1 VIERS
6 FHFAARF
13 AVRRPWTVLVVAVAI
28 AIAALFAGARGVEL
42 RTSNLD
48 LVDPDLPEVRR
59 FLQFADEFGTPNLLV
74 VLLDGDDEDA
84 LRAAVDRVG
93 PALRAAPGVAAV
105 VDRLEVD
112 DDTLEE
118 LDLDDLVL
126 SFDRRLCFV
135 FVQPVDARSRAETL
149 GPFVAG
155 VRAAIAQARLEEIGV
170 RAGLTGLPVYAIDDR
185 DVIQR
190 DVARLSLLGLFLVG
204 AVFVIGFRALVRP
217 LAAVAAMGVGSA
229 LAVGAIA
236 IFPGHL
242 TLVSAFFASILFG
255 LGIDYGIH
263 AVRRVEEL
271 VAEGHPE
278 EDAIPLA
285 MRAVSRSITT
295 GAATTA
301 AAFYAMRWSGFRG
314 FGELGVISGN
324 GVLLCLVATMWVLPA
339 ALAVAAQ
346 TGRWLARR
354 KLRPARPEDD
364 RERAS
369 RSRRGEEA
377 RWLLHLQHPALAVAL
392 VIAALASVFAHPPVF
407 DGDYLH
413 LQPRD
418 SATVRFERE
427 MVSRSDLSPQFA
439 VVVADSKERARE
451 LSDAL
456 LDAEG
461 VGEVRSIADLEE
473 AEGPD
478 GPVAVPPAYRS
489 LLESARGRYA
499 VYAYP
504 EDDIWDPEAGS
515 AFRSAVRSI
524 APEATGMPFLGAFM
538 IEQSRRALRVSG
550 LLGSILVIGCVLAD
564 FRRPLP
570 ALLAVT
576 PAFLSVAAMN
586 GLMAL
591 WGDAW
596 NPLNVMALPMVL
608 GIAVDDG
615 VHITHRF
622 LEEGGDLRR
631 TLAGTGRAVLL
642 TSLTD
647 VAAFGSLAFTRHQG
661 LASFALALTA
671 GVSAGLVLSLLAL
684 PPLLA
689 ASRSRLFAK
698 ASESLRPARGSS

>member
-1 VIERS
+1 MIERV
-6 FHFAARF
+6 FHFAARV
-13 AVRRPWTVLVVAVAI
+13 AVRSPWTVLAVALVS
-28 AIAALFAGARGVEL
+28 AVAALVVGATRVEL

-48 LVDPDLPEVRR
+48 LVDPDLPEMRR
-59 FLQFADEFGTPNLLV
+59 FLAFAEEFGTPNLLV
-74 VLLDGDDEDA
+74 VVLEGDSEDA
-84 LRAAVDRVG
+84 LGEAVDRVG
-93 PALRAAPGVAAV
+93 PALRAVPGVASV
-105 VDRLEVD
+105 VDRLDAPAE
-112 DDTLEE
+112 TLEE

-135 FVQPVDARSRAETL
+135 FVQPVDTRSRAETL

-155 VRAAIAQARLEEIGV
+155 VRAALARARLDDLGV
-170 RAGLTGLPVYAIDDR
+170 RTGLTGLPVYAIDDR

-190 DVARLSLLGLFLVG
+190 DVTRLSLLGLLLVG
-204 AVFVIGFRALVRP
+204 AVFVVGFGAFVRP
-217 LAAVAAMGVGSA
+217 LAALAAMAVGSA

-242 TLVSAFFASILFG
+242 TLVSSFFASILFG

-263 AVRRVEEL
+263 AIRRVEEL
-271 VAEGHPE
+271 VAEGRAE
-278 EDAIPLA
+278 ADAIVLA
-285 MRAVSRSITT
+285 MRSVGPGIAT

-314 FGELGVISGN
+314 FEELGVISGN
-324 GVLLCLVATMWVLPA
+324 GVLLCLIATMWVLPA
-339 ALAVAAQ
+339 ALAVAAAARGRL
-346 TGRWLARR
+346 TRGRAHPERARPAAGRWL
-354 KLRPARPEDD
+354 LN
-364 RERAS
+364 
-369 RSRRGEEA
+369 
-377 RWLLHLQHPALAVAL
+377 LQHPALAAAL
-392 VIAALASVFAHPPVF
+392 VVAVVASVLARPPAF

-418 SATVRFERE
+418 SETARWERE

-439 VVVADSKERARE
+439 VVIADSKDRVRE
-451 LSDAL
+451 LSDAF

-473 AEGPD
+473 AEGA
-478 GPVAVPPAYRS
+478 GASIAVPAAYRA
-489 LLESARGRYA
+489 LLESPRGRYA

-504 EDDIWDPEAGS
+504 EGDVWDPAVSGE
-515 AFRSAVRSI
+515 FRRTARSI
-524 APEATGMPFLGAFM
+524 DPEATGMPFLGAFM

-550 LLGSILVIGCVLAD
+550 LLGAILVLGCVLAD

-570 ALLAVT
+570 AAIAAV

-591 WGDAW
+591 WGGAW

-615 VHITHRF
+615 VHMMHRF
-622 LEEGGDLRR
+622 REEGGDLRR

-647 VAAFGSLAFTRHQG
+647 VAAFGSLALTTHRG
-661 LASFALALTA
+661 LASFALALVA
-671 GVSAGLVLSLLAL
+671 GVAAGLVLSLLVL
-684 PPLLA
+684 PSLLA
-689 ASRSRLFAK
+689 AARSRLVAP
-698 ASESLRPARGSS
+698 SRSD